1 MVKVRKTK
9 KSSKTT
15 KSAPMTVP
23 ELRRA
28 FHHIHTLSHKS
39 VSVAEFR
46 KEWKKVFGTELTQKV
61 ASEYLD
67 FVKQS
72 KHSQKGGAYSPA
84 PIGYDMGPGL
94 TTAGPSVP
102 AYVAG
107 GFPLPSD
114 SIAASCGK
122 NPFLPP
128 AESMGSNAFTAQK
141 GGKRTR
147 KAKKQRGGALP
158 TIQTAFYEFLQ
169 RPFAMA
175 SPPLM
180 RNDMMLLP
188 KGYNEFSSPRP
199 ETNNITIPNPPVVYN
214 MSTGSNRY
222 AFP

>member
-1 MVKVRKTK
+1 
-9 KSSKTT
+9 
-15 KSAPMTVP
+15 
-23 ELRRA
+23 
-28 FHHIHTLSHKS
+28 
-39 VSVAEFR
+39 
-46 KEWKKVFGTELTQKV
+46 
-61 ASEYLD
+61 
-67 FVKQS
+67 
-72 KHSQKGGAYSPA
+72 
-84 PIGYDMGPGL
+84 MGPGL

-175 SPPLM
+175 SPPLL
-180 RNDMMLLP
+180 RNDMMMLP